1 MATNTTSTTE
11 NLREKGGDVVD
22 LTKQE
27 ARTAATRAEEAVQE
41 AGLTL
46 SDVGYA
52 ALGVGDVAVEAA
64 RSLGTQ
70 LPGLLRRAPSALST
84 NLTQTYVMLAARG
97 RRLRGQIESDEATST
112 AQEQTKAAVSQAKG
126 AATTAREG
134 TRKAAEQAGT
144 GAQKAADRASTG
156 VDEVTEQAE
165 KTAATTRKHAK
176 KTAATTREQGEKTTS
191 RAKGAAT
198 SASKAAE
205 KQADATRS
213 AAEKV
218 GSGAASDP
226 LEEKTV
232 EELRDRASDLEI
244 EGRTNMRKKE
254 LIKAIREAE

>member
-1 MATNTTSTTE
+1 MATKKASTTE
-11 NLREKGGDVVD
+11 NLREQGGQVVD
-22 LTKQE
+22 LTKEE
-27 ARTAATRAEEAVQE
+27 ARTAAARAEQAVQE

-70 LPGLLRRAPSALST
+70 LPGLLRRAPSAVST
-84 NLTQTYVMLAARG
+84 NLTQTYIMLAARG
-97 RRLRGQIESDEATST
+97 RRLRGQIEVDAATSE
-112 AQEQTKAAVSQAKG
+112 AEEQTKAAVSQAKG
-126 AATTAREG
+126 AATTTRKGA
-134 TRKAAEQAGT
+134 RKAAEQASS
-144 GAQKAADRASTG
+144 GADQAAQQASSS
-156 VDEVTEQAE
+156 VDEAAEQAE
-165 KTAATTRKHAK
+165 KTAATTRKQAE
-176 KTAATTREQGEKTTS
+176 KTAATTREEGEKATS

-198 SASKAAE
+198 SASKAAQ

-232 EELRDRASDLEI
+232 EELRDKASDLEI

-254 LIKAIREAE
+254 LIKAIRQAE